1 MRGYQSKILT
11 SILVVL
17 VLCTNIVSF
26 YPQEVKS
33 PTYYFT
39 LDGLVSGGGT
49 RVDAF
54 YLMREHL
61 ARAGILL
68 SIRNV
73 DWPTYVGEI
82 IAFYNFDITLLAL
95 SGGGKDPDFTGVYN
109 ENGSLNL
116 FGYHTS
122 MDWDDDLGTGENE
135 WYMKEGLQIIPPD
148 SDERIQHYWDWQDY
162 LMDKICPILP
172 TFSPRF
178 YTAYWANLNGYNVS
192 DGILQSWGKMS
203 WTGLHEGQESVNEL
217 VITDAAW
224 WDLNPLF
231 EDDSSSRFISEACM
245 DPLIWYDSDL
255 SVHPH
260 LAESITH
267 INDTH
272 VRIKIRE
279 GIKWTSDPDGNYTNE
294 YLDVD
299 DVYFTFYCW
308 INPYEPTF
316 SWLVD
321 MKKIDNYTL
330 DIFIDGDPD
339 LLRNQPSNRYL
350 SDICK
355 RILPEHYLNQ
365 TQLHDGITPDITHP
379 SWRKFA
385 VHCFG
390 TGLFE
395 ISSFEEGKE
404 TILTLRPECWRLNT
418 TLTSDPELDWV
429 NRFGD
434 FSSGLNQLRI
444 RIIPNQ
450 HTSIQKLEAG
460 KVDIDGVGWNR
471 EKRFEFELNPYFKIQ
486 SSISYTFSFV
496 AFNMRE
502 NRNLIGSRDPCP
514 NDPTMTIG
522 LALRKAICHAINR
535 IEINNI
541 LHYGEYEI
549 YHSPIY
555 PKMGIWVNPNI
566 IKYNFD
572 LCKAKEFLHKAGYGF
587 VGCTPTIE
595 ITNGLYSLTTISL
608 IVVIF
613 FLYRKKQKNKM

>member
-1 MRGYQSKILT
+1 LRGYQSKILT

-390 TGLFE
+390 TGY
-395 ISSFEEGKE
+395 
-404 TILTLRPECWRLNT
+404 
-418 TLTSDPELDWV
+418 V
-429 NRFGD
+429 
-434 FSSGLNQLRI
+434 
-444 RIIPNQ
+444 
-450 HTSIQKLEAG
+450 
-460 KVDIDGVGWNR
+460 
-471 EKRFEFELNPYFKIQ
+471 
-486 SSISYTFSFV
+486 
-496 AFNMRE
+496 
-502 NRNLIGSRDPCP
+502 
-514 NDPTMTIG
+514 
-522 LALRKAICHAINR
+522 LA
-535 IEINNI
+535 E
-541 LHYGEYEI
+541 
-549 YHSPIY
+549 
-555 PKMGIWVNPNI
+555 
-566 IKYNFD
+566 
-572 LCKAKEFLHKAGYGF
+572 
-587 VGCTPTIE
+587 
-595 ITNGLYSLTTISL
+595 
-608 IVVIF
+608 
-613 FLYRKKQKNKM
+613 